1 MQFREGAKPNA
12 SSANFP
18 YPTWKRRKSM
28 KYINLI
34 CVIVAIVLALAE
46 WTGAHHIAP
55 ATAGLL
61 WLAVGIYNLLAFLEN
76 LKGG

>member
-1 MQFREGAKPNA
+1 
-12 SSANFP
+12 
-18 YPTWKRRKSM
+18 M

-55 ATAGLL
+55 ATAGFL
-61 WLAVGIYNLLAFLEN
+61 WLAVGIYNLVAFLEN